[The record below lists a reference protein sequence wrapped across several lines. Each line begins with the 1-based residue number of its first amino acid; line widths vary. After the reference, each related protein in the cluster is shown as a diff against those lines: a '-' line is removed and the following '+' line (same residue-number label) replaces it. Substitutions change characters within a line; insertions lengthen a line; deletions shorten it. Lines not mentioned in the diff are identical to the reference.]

1 MKNWYKIELGDL
13 ITEAKEIWTHVCDNI
28 HEDNPVIKHMRKPNP
43 YFTHV
48 NLGVQSKQWSYFREL
63 FNEITDEPCLLEFYV
78 AEPHNYVANPHTDR
92 GRSVAINIPV
102 QVNLEKSDAYFGK
115 YTNLDDYQHTSN
127 YEPYT
132 FKLIDSKGKAKQEIN
147 QHFRGKYQAEL
158 YDSVN
163 FDKSVVFN
171 PAMPHG
177 GYNNSDEI
185 RVLLS
190 LSWFNTS
197 FEEFTSKAK
206 DLGYIL

>member
-1 MKNWYKIELGDL
+1 MKNWYKIEIDDL
-13 ITEAKEIWTHVCDNI
+13 ISAGKEIWKHVSDNI
-28 HEDNPVIKHMRKPNP
+28 HEDNPVIKHMRKPND

-48 NLGVQSKQWSYFREL
+48 NLGVKSPKWADFRNL
-63 FNEITDEPCLLEFYV
+63 FSEITDEPCLLEFYV
-78 AEPHNYVANPHTDR
+78 AEPCYYVAQPHTDR
-92 GRSVAINIPV
+92 GRSCAVNIPI
-102 QVNLEKSDAYFGK
+102 QVDLEKSDAYFGK
-115 YTNLDDYQHTSN
+115 YTSLDDYQHTSN
-127 YEPYT
+127 NTPYT
-132 FKLIDSKGKAKQEIN
+132 FKLMDSKGKAKQEIN
-147 QHFRGKYQAEL
+147 QHFQGKYEAEL

-171 PAMPHG
+171 PALPHG
-177 GYNNSDEI
+177 GYNKSDEI